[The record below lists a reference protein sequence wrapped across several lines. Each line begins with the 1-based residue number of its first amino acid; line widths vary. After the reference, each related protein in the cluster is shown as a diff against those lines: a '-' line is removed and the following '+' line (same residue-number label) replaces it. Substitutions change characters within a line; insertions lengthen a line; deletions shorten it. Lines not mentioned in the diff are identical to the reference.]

1 MGTFCSSIGCA
12 VISTSS
18 AFMLCIQQH
27 LIDIYVIDD
36 IHYTRYYV
44 DGHCTGLRRDCCH
57 PPDWSHEGLA
67 AAAWPPASS
76 VCTGVVLPWRMWGC
90 RVRVTVILALGGTFR
105 RFWDTEAAHYIYSV
119 DRNKIIS
126 VSIVRCYPR
135 PLSMYATQ
143 LGMGQS
149 SDDVDTPRH
158 EQICWVA
165 IGQKWLLLSRVLAC
179 GRAVTLT

>member
-76 VCTGVVLPWRMWGC
+76 VCTGVVLPWRMLGPRHGHLSAGWHFQE
-90 RVRVTVILALGGTFR
+90 ILGHRGSTLYLFSR
-105 RFWDTEAAHYIYSV
+105 QKQNNICIYSTV
-119 DRNKIIS
+119 LPPPPVHVRHPTWHGS
-126 VSIVRCYPR
+126 VV
-135 PLSMYATQ
+135 
-143 LGMGQS
+143 
-149 SDDVDTPRH
+149 
-158 EQICWVA
+158 
-165 IGQKWLLLSRVLAC
+165 
-179 GRAVTLT
+179 